1 MDNFFFGLLLG
12 VVGFIAGY
20 YNSMTYWYQ
29 RAENGSLIE
38 IKGSI
43 YKLEKQVVKGKGDE

>member
-12 VVGFIAGY
+12 IAGFIAGY
-20 YNSMTYWYQ
+20 YNSMVYWYE

-38 IKGSI
+38 INGSI
-43 YKLEKQVVKGKGDE
+43 YKLEKQDVKEKE